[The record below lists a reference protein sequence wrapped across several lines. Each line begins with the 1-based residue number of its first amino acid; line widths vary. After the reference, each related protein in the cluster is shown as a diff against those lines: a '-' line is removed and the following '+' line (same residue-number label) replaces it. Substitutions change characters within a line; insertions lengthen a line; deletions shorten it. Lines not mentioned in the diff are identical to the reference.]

1 MLSLDGNTAPYMQ
14 YAYARVKSIFR
25 RGECDESELVEAGI
39 ELTEPTERALA
50 VKLAQLP
57 ETIDAVAR
65 ECMPSLLCTYL
76 FELAGAYMS
85 FYESCPVLKAEGETA
100 KLSRLALCALT
111 AKTIKQGLDLLGIDV
126 LEQM

>member
-1 MLSLDGNTAPYMQ
+1 
-14 YAYARVKSIFR
+14 
-25 RGECDESELVEAGI
+25 LVEAGI